1 MSTQRE
7 ERPDKEREP
16 RAICW
21 TPRMRKGLTA
31 LEDEKERREK
41 EGEKEAKRE
50 RRDKDMMGFDVM
62 WQVADFFSCLAAA
75 TNRVS

>member
-1 MSTQRE
+1 
-7 ERPDKEREP
+7 
-16 RAICW
+16 
-21 TPRMRKGLTA
+21 MRKGLTA

-50 RRDKDMMGFDVM
+50 RRGKDMMGCDVV

-75 TNRVS
+75 TNRVAKTCRQSVNISG